1 MNIHSCMK
9 LLPHI
14 PSEKNGVLDL
24 IWSQIASGSL
34 ALDTILCAQGTMK

>member
-1 MNIHSCMK
+1 MNMK

-24 IWSQIASGSL
+24 IWSGIGLGSL
-34 ALDTILCAQGTMK
+34 AIDTTLCAQGTMK